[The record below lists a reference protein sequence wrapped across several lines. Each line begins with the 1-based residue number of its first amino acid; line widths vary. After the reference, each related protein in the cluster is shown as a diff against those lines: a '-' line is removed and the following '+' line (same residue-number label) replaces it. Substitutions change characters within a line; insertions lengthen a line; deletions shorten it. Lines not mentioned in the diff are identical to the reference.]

1 MELQSTAKKPI
12 RCKAAVSKVAGQP
25 LEMVEVDVAPPRA
38 HEVRIR
44 ILCTSLC
51 HTDVTF
57 WRMKVLIVIRK
68 ICCAHVRALAG
79 LRDALDGIAH

>member
-1 MELQSTAKKPI
+1 
-12 RCKAAVSKVAGQP
+12 
-25 LEMVEVDVAPPRA
+25 VEVAPPRA

-57 WRMKVLIVIRK
+57 WRMKV
-68 ICCAHVRALAG
+68 RALQTYLATWVLPLHQIYYLMILG
-79 LRDALDGIAH
+79 DATSPTGRKLPEKKCGEFDFTDMLY

>member
-1 MELQSTAKKPI
+1 
-12 RCKAAVSKVAGQP
+12 
-25 LEMVEVDVAPPRA
+25 VEVAPPRA

-57 WRMKVLIVIRK
+57 WRMKVHMHIYEQLAVKSSPSPMSAVCDTTNQVFCSLGYRGRLE
-68 ICCAHVRALAG
+68 ICRNYLVDLLAAC
-79 LRDALDGIAH
+79 R